1 MKFSNKD
8 SSMPICATENIP
20 LFVMYIKR
28 ELSKEQ
34 ERKLDQHIEQCI
46 DCRMNF
52 AYTEEILNLRHPL
65 SSDEKSLLLKYV
77 TDPLWYYSINNAKKQ
92 ILDEVKELLKKP
104 QLDSVNTSTLSSRTP
119 NDDKDKS
126 VNKTNSS
133 NNNQNTNK
141 HIYQK
146 YSYFISTILILVF
159 VVLASSIV
167 LITTKYLRLGS
178 SLPLSNSS
186 SPIIPITS
194 TTYNQQTSSLE
205 NNLYQKLD
213 IAIDEFLSTQNND
226 YLNKANIVAKD
237 IEDKYQD
244 KYGIDLVTYYQGIPS
259 SITKKLLS
267 CRNTLSQLTTQP
279 IGEHYQERLDK
290 TEKIV
295 EQFILFG
302 NLIEA
307 YKTKAL
313 VAKLKVKL
321 LKYDQAEVIINEG
334 LHFSQQKNYRVLQA
348 YFLLWQAKR
357 LVEVSEF
364 SLAED
369 IFKQTI
375 DLGKLLE
382 IKELFVSPSM
392 TLAATYLKNDDNEQA
407 LKIAQSVLANCK
419 DCNIEHTISL
429 LQIAG
434 VAAFNKKFNELS
446 RAYLDKAIELSKG
459 YNNPYLLGMSYIF
472 LAVTLADAGELD
484 KAEEFYL
491 KATTVTNNI
500 EEPTTKLNVTSII
513 LGYQAKAKLL
523 AGDLDNA
530 LKLYQETIV
539 VLNKLP
545 FISNLEIAQAEEGLA
560 ITLNKLNKHTEA
572 EKHFAIAKN
581 HQQIA
586 DESKQ
591 TANCLLSF
599 IPSNCSSKY

>member
-1 MKFSNKD
+1 
-8 SSMPICATENIP
+8 MPICATENIP